1 MPGQFRPE
9 DNTSNADNRPR
20 VQWLE
25 VAPEWA
31 GQRLDNFLLGRF
43 RGIPKSVIYQVIR
56 KGRVRVN
63 RKRARPDYRIVAAD
77 QIRVPPLH
85 VPEAGPEKAQPGT
98 RVQRRMTD
106 AIIYEDADFL
116 VVNKPCGIAVHGGS
130 GIDFGLIETLRAAR
144 DDRYLEL
151 VHRLDRDTSGV
162 ILVAR
167 RRSAL
172 KALQDQFRE
181 KTTRK
186 AYQVLVMGEWPSEL
200 DRVDQP
206 LRRTET
212 PSGERIVRP
221 DAKEGRSAETRF
233 RVLERFAGY
242 TLLEAMP
249 ITGRTHQIRVHA
261 ALTGH
266 PVAGDSKYMDDAA
279 MAAWRKIG
287 GDRLMLHAH
296 SLTLSL
302 PGGNRQKMTFEAPL
316 EQRFHERLEQLR
328 QRESG

>member
-9 DNTSNADNRPR
+9 DKSVTPDRPS

-43 RGIPKSVIYQVIR
+43 RGIPKSVIYRVIR

-63 RKRARPDYRIVAAD
+63 RKRAKPDYRIAAAD

-85 VPEAGPEKAQPGT
+85 VPETGPEKAQPGA

-106 AIIYEDADFL
+106 AILYQDENLL

-130 GIDFGLIETLRAAR
+130 GVDFGLIETLRAAR

-172 KALQDQFRE
+172 KALQYQFRE

-186 AYQVLVMGEWPSEL
+186 AYQVLVLGDWPDDL
-200 DRVDQP
+200 DHVSQP

-221 DAKEGRSAETRF
+221 DSKEGRSAETRF

-261 ALTGH
+261 AMSGH

-279 MAAWRKIG
+279 MAAWRRIG

-296 SLTLSL
+296 RLTLVL
-302 PGGNRQKMTFEAPL
+302 PGEDAGKMTFEAPL
-316 EQRFHERLEQLR
+316 EQRFAERLEQLR
-328 QRESG
+328 KRESG

>member
-1 MPGQFRPE
+1 MPGQFSPE
-9 DNTSNADNRPR
+9 DNSAATDRPR
-20 VQWLE
+20 VQFLE

-31 GQRLDNFLLGRF
+31 GQRLDNFLLARF
-43 RGIPKSVIYQVIR
+43 RGIPKSVIYRVIR

-63 RKRARPDYRIVAAD
+63 RRRAKPDYRIVASD

-85 VPEAGPEKAQPGT
+85 VPDAGPEKAQPGQ

-106 AIIYEDADFL
+106 AILYEDEHFL

-130 GIDFGLIETLRAAR
+130 GVDFGLIETLRAAR

-186 AYQVLVMGEWPSEL
+186 AYQVLVMGDWPGDL

-206 LRRTET
+206 LKRTET

-221 DAKEGRSAETRF
+221 DSSEGRSAETRF
-233 RVLERFAGY
+233 RVLERFPGY

-261 ALTGH
+261 ALSGH
-266 PVAGDSKYMDDAA
+266 PVAGDSKYMDDPAL
-279 MAAWRKIG
+279 AAWRKIG

-296 SLTLSL
+296 RLTLL
-302 PGGNRQKMTFEAPL
+302 PPGGNDVKMTFEAPL
-316 EQRFHERLEQLR
+316 EQRFCERLEQLR
-328 QRESG
+328 QRETG

>member
-1 MPGQFRPE
+1 
-9 DNTSNADNRPR
+9 
-20 VQWLE
+20 
-25 VAPEWA
+25 
-31 GQRLDNFLLGRF
+31 
-43 RGIPKSVIYQVIR
+43 
-56 KGRVRVN
+56 
-63 RKRARPDYRIVAAD
+63 
-77 QIRVPPLH
+77 
-85 VPEAGPEKAQPGT
+85 
-98 RVQRRMTD
+98 
-106 AIIYEDADFL
+106 
-116 VVNKPCGIAVHGGS
+116 
-130 GIDFGLIETLRAAR
+130 LIETLRAAR

-151 VHRLDRDTSGV
+151 VHRLDQDTSGV

-296 SLTLSL
+296 RLTLSL

-316 EQRFHERLEQLR
+316 EQRFHERQSSFD
-328 QRESG
+328 SGRADEFRCCDL

>member
-1 MPGQFRPE
+1 MPGQYSP
-9 DNTSNADNRPR
+9 DDKVADAARPR

-31 GQRLDNFLLGRF
+31 GQRLDNFLLARF
-43 RGIPKSVIYQVIR
+43 RGIPKSVIYRVIR

-63 RKRARPDYRIVAAD
+63 RKRARPEYRIVARD

-85 VPEAGPEKAQPGT
+85 MPSAGPEKAQPGR
-98 RVQRRMTD
+98 RVQRRMAD
-106 AIIYEDADFL
+106 AILYESEQFL

-130 GIDFGLIETLRAAR
+130 GVDFGLIETLRAAR

-186 AYQVLVMGEWPSEL
+186 VYQVLVMGDWPADLEC
-200 DRVDQP
+200 VDQS

-212 PSGERIVRP
+212 PSGERVVRP
-221 DAKEGRSAETRF
+221 DSREGRSAQTRF

-261 ALTGH
+261 ALSGH

-279 MAAWRKIG
+279 MAAWRRIG

-296 SLTLSL
+296 RLTLVP
-302 PGGNRQKMTFEAPL
+302 PGGSGQPMTFEAPL
-316 EQRFHERLEQLR
+316 EQRFREHLEQLR
-328 QRESG
+328 KRETG